1 MAKMDEMTRFISDIL
16 VDHGERLAKDIRS
29 GAADKSQD
37 NILLLVHVASRNAKE
52 YEQQIIDD
60 VWRRMETSLEQD
72 GYALSKDEHRILH
85 AHLETQ
91 AKEVFETLSIVAM
104 NHIIERLQEG
114 ETPSRRRTQKSAP
127 WRARPGFHHR
137 P

>member
-1 MAKMDEMTRFISDIL
+1 MAKKMTQAKMDEMTRL
-16 VDHGERLAKDIRS
+16 VSVLLVEHGERLAKDIRS

-37 NILLLVHVASRNAKE
+37 NIILLVHVASRNAKE
-52 YEQQIIDD
+52 YEQHIIDG
-60 VWRRMETSLEQD
+60 VWRRVETILEQD

-104 NHIIERLQEG
+104 NHIIERLQ
-114 ETPSRRRTQKSAP
+114 
-127 WRARPGFHHR
+127 
-137 P
+137 